1 LFRIEVVYQAGAL
14 TMNLFRCALVAVCLL
29 AWPGAAGAQRTL
41 SIQDFAADI
50 LVGTDGTIGV
60 TETIQARFSG
70 TWNGI
75 YRTIPVEYRT
85 PQGFAYALRLDI
97 ESITDGNGAP
107 LKYDTSK
114 VRHYRK
120 LKIWVPGAVDT
131 VKTVV
136 VRYRVRNGLKFFEE
150 HDELYWNVTG
160 DEWEVPIERSRA
172 VVRLPAGVAGLRAYA
187 FTGGYGS
194 QESAARITIVG
205 TTLTVEST
213 RALNFREGVTVAI
226 AWNPGVVTR
235 PTASVKAADFLFAN
249 IILLVPVGV
258 FGLMFWLWNRNG
270 RDPKRQAVAV
280 QYEPPGALTPAEV
293 GTLVDNN
300 PDMRDIT
307 ASVVDLAVRGF
318 LKIKGTQ
325 EDRFLGLGTKTDYA
339 LQLIRPA
346 TEWKM
351 LRPHEEALLNA
362 LFSTTTGASVRP
374 AGPAAVIDEV
384 TIADLKNRFY
394 KSLPEIRERI
404 FSQLIDRG
412 YYLRRPDRVKT
423 TFYVIAALAGVGG
436 TVAGAALGLSAAA
449 FVACILSAVI
459 IGVFGHLMPAR
470 TVKGARALEG
480 ALGFEEFLDR
490 VEGDRF
496 KRVVRTP
503 EMFERFLPF
512 AMALGVERGW
522 ARAFEGIYTSQP
534 DWYVGNYHGAFGPRM
549 FAASLADLSSDAGSA
564 MSSAPRSSGGSGA
577 GGGGFSG
584 GGFGGGGGG
593 GF

>member
-1 LFRIEVVYQAGAL
+1 
-14 TMNLFRCALVAVCLL
+14 
-29 AWPGAAGAQRTL
+29 
-41 SIQDFAADI
+41 
-50 LVGTDGTIGV
+50 
-60 TETIQARFSG
+60 
-70 TWNGI
+70 
-75 YRTIPVEYRT
+75 
-85 PQGFAYALRLDI
+85 LR
-97 ESITDGNGAP
+97 S
-107 LKYDTSK
+107 
-114 VRHYRK
+114 
-120 LKIWVPGAVDT
+120 
-131 VKTVV
+131 
-136 VRYRVRNGLKFFEE
+136 
-150 HDELYWNVTG
+150 
-160 DEWEVPIERSRA
+160 
-172 VVRLPAGVAGLRAYA
+172 
-187 FTGGYGS
+187 
-194 QESAARITIVG
+194 
-205 TTLTVEST
+205 
-213 RALNFREGVTVAI
+213 
-226 AWNPGVVTR
+226 
-235 PTASVKAADFLFAN
+235 
-249 IILLVPVGV
+249 
-258 FGLMFWLWNRNG
+258 
-270 RDPKRQAVAV
+270 
-280 QYEPPGALTPAEV
+280 
-293 GTLVDNN
+293 
-300 PDMRDIT
+300 
-307 ASVVDLAVRGF
+307 
-318 LKIKGTQ
+318 
-325 EDRFLGLGTKTDYA
+325 
-339 LQLIRPA
+339 
-346 TEWKM
+346 
-351 LRPHEEALLNA
+351 HEEALLNA

-374 AGPAAVIDEV
+374 SDPAAVIDEV

-436 TVAGAALGLSAAA
+436 TVAGAALGLSTAA

-496 KRVVRTP
+496 NRVVRTP

>member
-1 LFRIEVVYQAGAL
+1 MNVVRG
-14 TMNLFRCALVAVCLL
+14 ALVAVCLL
-29 AWPGAAGAQRTL
+29 AWPVTAGAQRTL

-50 LVGTDGTIGV
+50 QIATDGTIGV
-60 TETIQARFSG
+60 TETIQPRFSG
-70 TWNGI
+70 SWNGI
-75 YRTIPVEYRT
+75 YRTIPIEYRT
-85 PQGFAYALRLDI
+85 PQGFAYALRLDV
-97 ESITDGNGAP
+97 ESVTDGNGAP

-131 VKTVV
+131 VKTIV

-172 VVRLPAGVAGLRAYA
+172 IVRLPAGVAGLRAYA

-226 AWNPGVVTR
+226 AWNPGVVLR
-235 PTASVKAADFLFAN
+235 PTATDRAADFLFAN

-258 FGLMFWLWNRNG
+258 FGVMFWLWNRHG
-270 RDPKRQAVAV
+270 RDPQRQAVAV
-280 QYEPPGALTPAEV
+280 QYEPPGALTPAEA

-346 TEWKM
+346 TEWKG

-362 LFSTTTGASVRP
+362 LFSTTTGQTGGA
-374 AGPAAVIDEV
+374 AGPGSVIDEV

-412 YYLRRPDRVKT
+412 YYLRRPDRVRT
-423 TFYVIAALAGVGG
+423 TVYVIAALVGVGG
-436 TVAGAALGLSAAA
+436 IVASAALGLSTAA
-449 FVACILSAVI
+449 FVACGLSAVI
-459 IGVFGHLMPAR
+459 IGAFGHVMPAR
-470 TVKGARALEG
+470 TVDGTRAFEG

-496 KRVVRTP
+496 NRVVRTP

-512 AMALGVERGW
+512 AMAFGVERSW

-534 DWYVGNYHGAFGPRM
+534 DWYVGSYHGAFGPRM
-549 FAASLADLSSDAGSA
+549 FAASLADLSSNASSA
-564 MSSAPRSSGGSGA
+564 MSAAPRSSGGSGV

>member
-1 LFRIEVVYQAGAL
+1 
-14 TMNLFRCALVAVCLL
+14 MNFFRCALVGVCLL
-29 AWPGAAGAQRTL
+29 AWPATASAQRTL
-41 SIQDFAADI
+41 TIQDFAADI
-50 LVGTDGTIGV
+50 QVGADGVIGI

-70 TWNGI
+70 AWNGM

-85 PQGFAYALRLDI
+85 PQGFAYALRLDV

-107 LKYDTSK
+107 LRYDASK

-120 LKIWVPGAVDT
+120 LKIFVPGAVDT
-131 VKTVV
+131 VKTIV
-136 VRYRVRNGLKFFEE
+136 VRYRVHNGLKFFEE

-160 DEWEVPIERSRA
+160 DEWEVPIERARA
-172 VVRLPAGVAGLRAYA
+172 VVRLPASIAGLRAYA

-235 PTASVKAADFLFAN
+235 PTAADKTAEFLLAN
-249 IILLVPVGV
+249 IVLLIPVGV
-258 FGLMFWLWNRNG
+258 FALMFWLWNRNG
-270 RDPKRQAVAV
+270 RDPQRQAVAV

-318 LKIKGTQ
+318 IKIKETR
-325 EDRFLGLGTKTDYA
+325 EDRFLGLGTKTEYV
-339 LQLIRPA
+339 LQLVQPS
-346 TEWKM
+346 TEWKG

-362 LFSTTTGASVRP
+362 LFSTTTGQAGGP
-374 AGPAAVIDEV
+374 AGPGSVIDEV

-412 YYLRRPDRVKT
+412 YYLRRPDRVRT
-423 TFYVIAALAGVGG
+423 TFFVIAALVGVGG
-436 TVAGAALGLSAAA
+436 TVASAALGLNTAA

-470 TVKGARALEG
+470 TVTGARALEG

-512 AMALGVERGW
+512 AMALGVERSW

-534 DWYVGNYHGAFGPRM
+534 DWYVGSYHGAFGPRM

-564 MSSAPRSSGGSGA
+564 MSAAPRSSGGSGV